1 MLIGVVAF
9 AALVG
14 LVIVGLLLS
23 IRHQIGVLQSAT
35 SRNSRDI
42 RDNSQD
48 IRDSNDLVAT
58 HVSHELRTPLTT
70 ITGTLAT
77 LEKNRD
83 RISPEQQC
91 DMLRAAMQQAEVL
104 ESLITGM
111 ISLEPSEENEG
122 TALQEDTKTMDRLL
136 PPSPGVAGSALQE
149 EPSARDL
156 QSLRRDDHG

>member
-1 MLIGVVAF
+1 VMMG
-9 AALVG
+9 ALVFTTLLG
-14 LVIVGLLLS
+14 LVTVGVLLS
-23 IRHQIGVLQSAT
+23 IRQEMLSIRQEIGLIQSAT

-58 HVSHELRTPLTT
+58 HVSHELRTPLKT
-70 ITGTLAT
+70 ISGTLAT
-77 LEKNRD
+77 LEKNHD

-111 ISLEPSEENEG
+111 ISLEPSGEKER
-122 TALQEDTKTMDRLL
+122 TAFAVGRRRF
-136 PPSPGVAGSALQE
+136 SG
-149 EPSARDL
+149 ARGL
-156 QSLRRDDHG
+156 AKRRSRTRRS

>member
-1 MLIGVVAF
+1 MLIGAVAC

-23 IRHQIGVLQSAT
+23 IRHEVRFLQSAT
-35 SRNSRDI
+35 SRNSQDI

-58 HVSHELRTPLTT
+58 HVGHELRTPLTT

-83 RISPEQQC
+83 RISPEQQR
-91 DMLRAAMQQAEVL
+91 DMLRTAMQQAEVL

-111 ISLEPSEENEG
+111 ISLEPSKENEG
-122 TALQEDTKTMDRLL
+122 TTFARGRRRLSGATGL
-136 PPSPGVAGSALQE
+136 AKGSW
-149 EPSARDL
+149 PT
-156 QSLRRDDHG
+156 RRG

>member
-1 MLIGVVAF
+1 MLIGAVAC

-23 IRHQIGVLQSAT
+23 IRHDVRFLQSAT
-35 SRNSRDI
+35 SRNSQDI

-58 HVSHELRTPLTT
+58 HVGHELRTPLTT

-83 RISPEQQC
+83 RISPEQQR
-91 DMLRAAMQQAEVL
+91 DMLRTAMQQAEVL

-111 ISLEPSEENEG
+111 ISLEPSKENEG
-122 TALQEDTKTMDRLL
+122 TTLQEATGRLN
-136 PPSPGVAGSALQE
+136 A
-149 EPSARDL
+149 AR
-156 QSLRRDDHG
+156 SVVGAVGGA